1 MAAASIHLAPRLVDV
16 ASVCTITGEVAF
28 SCVACL
34 VVRRARLKVRED
46 SDVCTACLIAWKTL
60 MTEITSTLSTAVD
73 HPNVVVQLRHS
84 PLAETMRIRQQMDR
98 IHSLF
103 VAEVS
108 VGTYSRES
116 LPYSV
121 LSRATDGPVCEIRAA
136 RPAQREC

>member
-1 MAAASIHLAPRLVDV
+1 M

-84 PLAETMRIRQQMDR
+84 PLAETRCEFDNR
-98 IHSLF
+98 LF
-103 VAEVS
+103 VYTLYLLLKYQWEHTPGRVYHTVCCRVLLMGLYAKYAPHDPHNASAEKP
-108 VGTYSRES
+108 GELR
-116 LPYSV
+116 L
-121 LSRATDGPVCEIRAA
+121 AA
-136 RPAQREC
+136 R